1 MNSRLQPKLHSETD
15 SILTTATSKA
25 AMKEKR
31 LWKCKSMYHPKRKT
45 SVCRIQ
51 SRVAREE
58 RQESETSEFR
68 QNDRDARGGG

>member
-1 MNSRLQPKLHSETD
+1 
-15 SILTTATSKA
+15 
-25 AMKEKR
+25 MKKKR

-68 QNDRDARGGG
+68 QNDRDTRGGGGGGVEKNAYWANSKLDACRKF

>member
-1 MNSRLQPKLHSETD
+1 
-15 SILTTATSKA
+15 
-25 AMKEKR
+25 MKKKR

-68 QNDRDARGGG
+68 QNDRDTRGGGGEGLRRMPTGLIAS